1 MRPHHAYPPINQSDA
16 KMKSRPVILVATL
29 LLACLG
35 GCDSYGPD
43 DDDENDPDNP
53 YVVDARIR
61 TGAGTYV
68 FVQDSTAAVPYKSTA
83 RLSNEFQGA
92 RK

>member
-1 MRPHHAYPPINQSDA
+1 MR
-16 KMKSRPVILVATL
+16 KMKSRPVVLAATL

-53 YVVDARIR
+53 YAEDGRIR
-61 TGAGTYV
+61 TVAEIYV
-68 FVQDSTAAVPYKSTA
+68 FVLDSTAAVPYKSMA
-83 RLSNEFQGA
+83 RLSNEFQGG

>member
-1 MRPHHAYPPINQSDA
+1 MR
-16 KMKSRPVILVATL
+16 KMKSRPAILVTTL

-53 YVVDARIR
+53 YVVDGRIR
-61 TGAGTYV
+61 TGDATYV
-68 FVQDSTAAVPYKSTA
+68 FILDSTASVPNKSMA
-83 RLSNEFQGA
+83 RLSNEFQVVYENDE
-92 RK
+92 

>member
-1 MRPHHAYPPINQSDA
+1 MR
-16 KMKSRPVILVATL
+16 KMKSRPVVLAATL

-53 YVVDARIR
+53 YAEDGRIR
-61 TGAGTYV
+61 TVAEIYV
-68 FVQDSTAAVPYKSTA
+68 FVLDSTAAVPEKWMA
-83 RLSNEFQGA
+83 RLANEFQGVEAA
-92 RK
+92 R